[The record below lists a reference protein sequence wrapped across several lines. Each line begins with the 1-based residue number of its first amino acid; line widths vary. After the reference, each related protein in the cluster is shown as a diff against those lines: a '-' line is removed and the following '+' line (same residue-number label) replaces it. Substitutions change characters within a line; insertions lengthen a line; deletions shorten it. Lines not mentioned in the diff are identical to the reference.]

1 MMISRLSATF
11 ILALAFAP
19 AASAAQAVQGR
30 LIGRETQAPVLGGT
44 VHLMAADSQVV
55 ALAQTD
61 STGRF
66 TLQAPAPGSYWLLG
80 AAPGYERS
88 ETDLFAVAE
97 QGARVSF
104 VIGRAPVVLD
114 TVTATGVGSAD
125 RLWYGGFHQRM
136 SENNGG
142 RFITAEQIDRQR
154 YVQMIDLLRSIPSF
168 EVIVGATT
176 DGDTRS
182 FRIRLRHPLSI
193 RGQCWT
199 NIYLNGMRVEAES
212 IQNLN
217 PAELAGVE
225 IYTTGAV
232 PAQFNSS
239 MGGACGV
246 IVIWMKAR

>member
-1 MMISRLSATF
+1 MRLPG
-11 ILALAFAP
+11 ILILTMSMCLP
-19 AASAAQAVQGR
+19 AAASAQAVQGR
-30 LIGRETQAPVLGGT
+30 LIGRETQAPVHGGT

-55 ALAQTD
+55 ALVQTD
-61 STGRF
+61 SAGRF

-80 AAPGYERS
+80 SAPGYEAS
-88 ETDLFAVAE
+88 ETDLFPVEAR
-97 QGARVSF
+97 GARVSF
-104 VIGRAPVVLD
+104 VIGRAAVVLE

-136 SENNGG
+136 NEHNGG

-154 YVQMIDLLRSIPSF
+154 FVQMIDLLRSIPSF
-168 EVIVGATT
+168 EVIVGASG
-176 DGDTRS
+176 GDSRS
-182 FRIRLRHPLSI
+182 FRVRLRHPLSI

-217 PAELAGVE
+217 PAELEGVE
-225 IYTTGAV
+225 VYTSAI
-232 PAQFNSS
+232 PAQFSSS

-246 IVIWMKAR
+246 IVIWTQAR

>member
-1 MMISRLSATF
+1 MSLARILILTMS
-11 ILALAFAP
+11 LALP
-19 AASAAQAVQGR
+19 AAASAQAVQGR
-30 LIGRETQAPVLGGT
+30 LIGRGTQAPVHGGT

-55 ALAQTD
+55 AQAQTD
-61 STGRF
+61 SAGRF
-66 TLQAPAPGSYWLLG
+66 TLQAPGRYWLLG
-80 AAPGYERS
+80 SAPGYEAS
-88 ETDLFAVAE
+88 ETDLFPVEA

-104 VIGRAPVVLD
+104 VIGRSAVVLE
-114 TVTATGVGSAD
+114 TVTATGLGAED

-136 SENNGG
+136 DERNGG

-154 YVQMIDLLRSIPSF
+154 FMQMIDLLRSIPSF
-168 EVIVGATT
+168 EVIVGASG
-176 DGDTRS
+176 GDSRS
-182 FRIRLRHPLSI
+182 FRVRMRHPLSI
-193 RGQCWT
+193 RGHCWT

-217 PAELAGVE
+217 PAEVEGVE
-225 IYTTGAV
+225 IYTSAI